1 MDQSLKV
8 NLEGRPA
15 IFVHVVAYCWLRSK
29 APLVERE
36 SLTCQSE
43 HRNRRKGVEPPLIV
57 KRYLFLSSFFSV
69 QRPYLLRTNWSLAL
83 TVVGFLWEVFA
94 PL

>member
-15 IFVHVVAYCWLRSK
+15 IFVHVVAYCWLRNK

-36 SLTCQSE
+36 SLTCQRE
-43 HRNRRKGVEPPLIV
+43 HGNRRKGVEPPLIV
-57 KRYLFLSSFFSV
+57 KRYLFLSV
-69 QRPYLLRTNWSLAL
+69 QRPCLLRTNWSLAL